1 MGSDGHKGRTLLFA
15 VLPAVSGVAGV
26 AVARETGDIATRR
39 RWSEPAAS
47 GTPVTAPPPPGQA
60 PERERHSYG
69 AGGGAAE
76 SATPA
81 WRHPRIRQGPHGVG
95 SDGHKGR
102 TLLFAVLPAVSG
114 VAGVAVARETG
125 DIATR
130 RRWSEPAASGTPVT
144 APPPPGQA
152 PERERHSYGT
162 GCYK

>member
-1 MGSDGHKGRTLLFA
+1 MASLHRLPTLCRPFHGLKLCLCPWWRGGEDTLKIFFSCD
-15 VLPAVSGVAGV
+15 LLLIFLHRLVAGV

-39 RWSEPAAS
+39 WWSEPAAS

-76 SATPA
+76 SVTPA

-114 VAGVAVARETG
+114 VAGAVVARETG
-125 DIATR
+125 DI
-130 RRWSEPAASGTPVT
+130 E
-144 APPPPGQA
+144 
-152 PERERHSYGT
+152 
-162 GCYK
+162 